1 MRKKLILVLIALL
14 MLALPTVAL
23 ADSGGTPVATVA
35 DILIENAVNIAA
47 AFFVALIGVFGAW
60 LTAKLGK
67 ATQLDTVNRAQ
78 QELIKLTQ
86 ITVGELKQTV
96 VEGLK
101 AAYKDGKLTKEE
113 IAQLGQLLYEKTT
126 AKLSA
131 SAMNVLTAAQVDI
144 SALITGT
151 AEQLI
156 SGMHIRAPVQSG
168 RDARALSGL
177 LRGPGTHP
185 HQEISCGGPLA
196 G

>member
-1 MRKKLILVLIALL
+1 MKKKLILVLLALL

-23 ADSGGTPVATVA
+23 ADAGRTVNAT

-47 AFFVALIGVFGAW
+47 AFFISLIGVFGAW

-78 QELIKLTQ
+78 QELIKLAQ

-96 VEGLK
+96 VDGMK
-101 AAYKDGKLTKEE
+101 AASKDGKLSKEE
-113 IAQLGQLLYEKTT
+113 IAQLGQMLFEKTT

-131 SAMNVLTAAQVDI
+131 SAMDVLTAAQVDI

-151 AEQLI
+151 AEHLI
-156 SGMHIRAPVQSG
+156 GQMK
-168 RDARALSGL
+168 
-177 LRGPGTHP
+177 
-185 HQEISCGGPLA
+185 
-196 G
+196 